1 MQANGLVAIVLAKK
15 TPQTAHHLLHATVR
29 GRALAR
35 LALKGRILVEK
46 WTYEKSGVSVE
57 AGYDAVRR
65 MKAHA
70 AKTKINGVLEGLGSF
85 GGLFELPE
93 GYKQPVLV
101 SGTDS
106 VGSKVMIAFD
116 LDKHDTIGIDCVAMC
131 VNDIICM
138 GAKPLYF
145 LDYIGIGGLDPQK
158 AEQIVKGVSEGCIQ
172 AGCALIGG
180 ETCEMPDVYKPGD
193 YDLVGFAVGVA
204 EKKRLITGKDIKEG
218 DVIIGIASSGLHSNG
233 YTLVRKLREATGTP
247 YDINM
252 GELCKTLG
260 IEWCSALNYIDR
272 TLGEE
277 LLMPTKIYAKML
289 EELTE
294 KVNLKG
300 VANITGGG
308 WIENIPRM
316 LTTDDLK
323 IRMDRGS
330 APHPNEIFR
339 IIQKWGN
346 IEDYEMYKTF
356 NMGIGMC
363 VCVDQ
368 EDAGAACQAIW
379 NSGQQEY
386 EAMASGEQALVWTEE
401 TDMAYI
407 MGTVEKRKKGE
418 DNIVI
423 V

>member
-1 MQANGLVAIVLAKK
+1 M
-15 TPQTAHHLLHATVR
+15 
-29 GRALAR
+29 
-35 LALKGRILVEK
+35 EK

-70 AKTKINGVLEGLGSF
+70 AKTKITGVLEGLGSF

-93 GYKQPVLV
+93 GYRQPVLV

-145 LDYIGIGGLDPQK
+145 LDYIGIGGLDPKK

-204 EKKRLITGKDIKEG
+204 EKKTLITGKGIKEG

-247 YDINM
+247 YDISM
-252 GELCKTLG
+252 GELCKKLG
-260 IEWCSALNYIDR
+260 LEWNSALNYIDR

-277 LLMPTKIYAKML
+277 LLTPTKMYAKL
-289 EELTE
+289 ITRLTE
-294 KVNLKG
+294 KVNIKG
-300 VANITGGG
+300 IANITGGG
-308 WIENIPRM
+308 WVENIPRM
-316 LTTDDLK
+316 LTNDDLK
-323 IRMDRGS
+323 IRIDRGGL
-330 APHPNEIFR
+330 PFPNEIFKVV
-339 IIQKWGN
+339 QKWGN

-363 VCVDQ
+363 ICVD
-368 EDAGAACQAIW
+368 EKDAGDAYAAVHNYSEHEFEPSELGDKTLI
-379 NSGQQEY
+379 
-386 EAMASGEQALVWTEE
+386 WTEE
-401 TDMAYI
+401 TMLAYN

-418 DNIVI
+418 EGIVI